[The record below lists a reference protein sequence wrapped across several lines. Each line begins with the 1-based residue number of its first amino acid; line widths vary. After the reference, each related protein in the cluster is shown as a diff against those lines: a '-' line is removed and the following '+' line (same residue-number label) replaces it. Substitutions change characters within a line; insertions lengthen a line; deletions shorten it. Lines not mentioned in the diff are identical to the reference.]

1 MVCLLQIFKT
11 RLIYLKIFSSSDV
24 VFYEPIVL
32 CPKWKK
38 RIVVSITED
47 KTVCIIRKLNSS
59 KAYRCDKMSIPMLK
73 ICNTTIA
80 GPLKF
85 FYEKCMDTG
94 RYPRLWKSNYCASK
108 KEKQWSNL
116 EKLQA

>member
-1 MVCLLQIFKT
+1 MFITNFQNETNLFKT
-11 RLIYLKIFSSSDV
+11 FFVKRCC
-24 VFYEPIVL
+24 VL
-32 CPKWKK
+32 RTDSALPNMEKW
-38 RIVVSITED
+38 IAVSITED

-73 ICNTTIA
+73 ICNTAIA
-80 GPLKF
+80 GPLRF
-85 FYEKCMDTG
+85 FCEKCMDTG
-94 RYPRLWKSNYCASK
+94 RYHRLWKSNYCASK